1 MNSPSNVA
9 DGARLEQR
17 ALPPTEPA
25 DPLEESAGRP
35 DASLPPAGQTPA
47 AEDKE
52 GQSPGASEAKDSRSG
67 DAPPAEAVPKN
78 TGKRNFVVLLVLGSL
93 VAVGLLFGVPW
104 YLHARNFESTDDAFI
119 EGHVIRIDP
128 KVAAYVTA
136 IHFDDNYQVKQG
148 DLLLELDPRDFQV
161 ALDRAQTQLAQS
173 KAGVL
178 RAQAG
183 VEQAQA
189 QAAQAQAQ
197 VEEQTAQVTQ
207 SGAQFALAQINFN
220 RNNSLYG
227 KDIKA
232 ISKEQ
237 VDTTKANFDASQ
249 GSFDSAKAF
258 LNAAKANL
266 NAVRAAGDSAAAQLV
281 AAQADVRTAE
291 VAVRDAELQL
301 SYTKIYAPSAG
312 RVTQKAVEPGDYVSV
327 DQALLSLVP
336 PVVWVTA
343 NFKETQLTHMKPGQP
358 VDIRVDPFPDRRFT
372 GRVDSIQRG
381 TGSRFSLLPPEN
393 ATGNY
398 VKVVQRVP
406 VKITFNTDAGDL
418 PMLGPGMSVE
428 PEVDVSSGR

>member
-1 MNSPSNVA
+1 MNSSSNVA
-9 DGARLEQR
+9 DAPRLEPR
-17 ALPPTEPA
+17 AVPPA
-25 DPLEESAGRP
+25 DPLEKSAGRP
-35 DASLPPAGQTPA
+35 DPAPPAHGQTPTA
-47 AEDKE
+47 KDS
-52 GQSPGASEAKDSRSG
+52 QPNASEAKDSRSA
-67 DAPPAEAVPKN
+67 DAPPTEDAAPGN
-78 TGKRNFVVLLVLGSL
+78 GHKRRFIVLLVLAAL
-93 VAVGLLFGVPW
+93 LAIGLIFGVPW

-136 IHFDDNYQVKQG
+136 VHFDDNYQVKQG
-148 DLLLELDPRDFQV
+148 DLLLELDPRDFDL
-161 ALDRAQTQLAQS
+161 ALNRAQTQLAQS
-173 KAGVL
+173 QAEVL
-178 RAQAG
+178 KAQAG

-189 QAAQAQAQ
+189 QLAQAQAQ
-197 VEEQTAQVTQ
+197 VEQQTAQVTQ

-220 RNNSLYG
+220 RNNSLYS
-227 KDIKA
+227 KDMKA

-237 VDTTKANFDASQ
+237 VDTTKANFDAAQ

-258 LNAAKANL
+258 LTAAKANL
-266 NAVRAAGDSAAAQLV
+266 DAVRAAGDSAGAQLV

-291 VAVRDAELQL
+291 VAVRDANLQL

-312 RVTQKAVEPGDYVSV
+312 RVTQKAVEPGDYVTV
-327 DQALLSLVP
+327 DQTLLSLVP

-343 NFKETQLTHMKPGQP
+343 NFKETQLTHMKAGQP
-358 VDIRVDPFPDRRFT
+358 VDIHVDPFPNRRFT

-406 VKITFNTDAGDL
+406 VKITFTTDGGDL

>member
-1 MNSPSNVA
+1 MNSTSPTAN
-9 DGARLEQR
+9 GPRLEQQ
-17 ALPPTEPA
+17 AVPLA
-25 DPLEESAGRP
+25 SPLEQADRRT
-35 DASLPPAGQTPA
+35 DASPA
-47 AEDKE
+47 ANGKTPSAEDDN
-52 GQSPGASEAKDSRSG
+52 PVPVTSETNDSRSA
-67 DAPPAEAVPKN
+67 DAAPQDAALPKT
-78 TGKRNFVVLLVLGSL
+78 TGRRNFVVLLVLGGL

-136 IHFDDNYQVKQG
+136 VHFDDNYQVKKG
-148 DLLLELDPRDFQV
+148 DLLLELDPRDFDV

-173 KAGVL
+173 RAEVL

-189 QAAQAQAQ
+189 QSAQAQAQ
-197 VEEQTAQVTQ
+197 VEQQTAQVTQ
-207 SGAQFALAQINFN
+207 SGAQFALAQINYD
-220 RNNSLYG
+220 RNNSLYS
-227 KDIKA
+227 KDMKA

-237 VDTTKANFDASQ
+237 VDTTKANFDAAQ

-266 NAVRAAGDSAAAQLV
+266 NAVRAAADSAAAQLV

-291 VAVRDAELQL
+291 VAVRDAQLQL

-312 RVTQKAVEPGDYVSV
+312 RVTQKAVEPGDYVTV

-358 VDIRVDPFPDRRFT
+358 VDIHVDPFPDRRFT

-406 VKITFNTDAGDL
+406 VKITFATDSGDL